1 MAHLAAVGSHTIN
14 GVSALHS
21 ELLKKDVLRDFHLI
35 SPEKII
41 NITNGVT
48 PRRWIQLYN
57 PELSALITEYIGE
70 KWKTHLETELVKLI
84 PYADDETFRKKWRE
98 SGTIIKA
105 KLAEHVLSHTGT
117 IIHPDTLFDIQVKR
131 IHEYKRQHLNLLHII
146 TLYNR
151 IRKNPSLDIVPRTF
165 IFGGKAAPGYFLA
178 KEIIRLIN
186 AVAGIINNDIM
197 LQEG

>member
-14 GVSALHS
+14 RVSALHS

-70 KWKTHLETELVKLI
+70 KWETHLETELAKLI
-84 PYADDETFRKKWRE
+84 PYADDETFRKKWRAVRHK
-98 SGTIIKA
+98 IKVNS
-105 KLAEHVLSHTGT
+105 LNMFYRTQVP
-117 IIHPDTLFDIQVKR
+117 IIHPDTLFDI
-131 IHEYKRQHLNLLHII
+131 H
-146 TLYNR
+146 
-151 IRKNPSLDIVPRTF
+151 S
-165 IFGGKAAPGYFLA
+165 
-178 KEIIRLIN
+178 N
-186 AVAGIINNDIM
+186 AFMSTNGST
-197 LQEG
+197 